1 MNRKRFESLTAW
13 LFTVSVIAAIT
24 WISISYLMGVY
35 ALKELGNTDLLV
47 ELSKE
52 AMVTILGV
60 NLMKMISNL
69 FEHNNGGIFGTS
81 VPTVRDM
88 IDAGYFK
95 ENDREEDE
103 ADGFEPGDNA
113 YR

>member
-1 MNRKRFESLTAW
+1 MNKKRFESLTAW
-13 LFTVSVIAAIT
+13 LFTISVVAAIG
-24 WISISYLMGVY
+24 WISISYLMGIY

-81 VPTVRDM
+81 VPTIRDM

-95 ENDREEDE
+95 ENDGEEDE
-103 ADGFEPGDNA
+103 ADGFRSGDEVDC
-113 YR
+113 

>member
-1 MNRKRFESLTAW
+1 MNKKRFESLTAW
-13 LFTVSVIAAIT
+13 LFTITVIAAIG
-24 WISISYLMGVY
+24 WISISYLMGIY

-52 AMVTILGV
+52 AMITVLGV
-60 NLMKMISNL
+60 NLMKVIGNL

-81 VPTVRDM
+81 VPTIRDM

-103 ADGFEPGDNA
+103 ADGFESGNDS

>member
-1 MNRKRFESLTAW
+1 MNKKRFESLTAW
-13 LFTVSVIAAIT
+13 LFTITVIAAIG
-24 WISISYLMGVY
+24 WISISYLMGIY

-52 AMVTILGV
+52 AMITVLGV
-60 NLMKMISNL
+60 NLMKVISNL

-81 VPTVRDM
+81 VPTIRDM
-88 IDAGYFK
+88 TDAGYFK
-95 ENDREEDE
+95 ENDGEEDE
-103 ADGFEPGDNA
+103 ADGFESGNDS